1 MPKKEAKEDIEKNSK
16 AQIDAD
22 VYRFPPSR
30 SPNAKENQTSPL
42 RPDKVTQKYLAKKS
56 CKVDV
61 VASQSTKQLQR
72 HGHVL
77 PHTPQHHHKEKSP
90 EPER

>member
-1 MPKKEAKEDIEKNSK
+1 MQKIESKDIRKNSK

-30 SPNAKENQTSPL
+30 SRMQKKNRQVHSAQKKSNP
-42 RPDKVTQKYLAKKS
+42 KYLAKKS

-61 VASQSTKQLQR
+61 VYQAVARQSTKQLQS

-77 PHTPQHHHKEKSP
+77 PHTPQHHHKEIFP
-90 EPER
+90 